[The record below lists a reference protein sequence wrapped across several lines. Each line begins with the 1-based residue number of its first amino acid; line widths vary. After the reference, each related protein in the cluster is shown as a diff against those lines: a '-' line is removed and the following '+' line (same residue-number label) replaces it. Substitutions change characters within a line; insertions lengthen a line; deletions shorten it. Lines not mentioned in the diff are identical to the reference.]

1 MLLFLR
7 RLANQ
12 VRQQGHEA
20 GALDG
25 ECELAL
31 VPGADAGTLARNDLA
46 KGGQV
51 TTQGIGVLVVNF
63 RGIDL
68 AEMAGA
74 CLLEF
79 G

>member
-1 MLLFLR
+1 MLFLR

-25 ECELAL
+25 ERELAL
-31 VPGADAGTLARNDLA
+31 VPGTDAGTLAGDDLA
-46 KGGQV
+46 ERGQV
-51 TTQGIGVLVVNF
+51 AAQGVGILVVNF

-68 AEMAGA
+68 AEVAGA
-74 CLLEF
+74 RLLKF